1 MNTLGVV
8 ILGLIFVF
16 VIGLVGAAYRN
27 RYNASTFVAGVT
39 YDLMS
44 HEQKGAM
51 EAIVEYRAAKKLEEQ
66 PSGEGDEG

>member
-1 MNTLGVV
+1 MNSLGV
-8 ILGLIFVF
+8 IIFGLIFVA
-16 VIGLVGAAYRN
+16 VIWLVVAAYRN

-44 HEQKGAM
+44 KEQKGAT

-66 PSGEGDEG
+66 PSGEGDE